1 MESTIM
7 ALPILPGKMDSVK
20 AMFKTMR
27 DEKWKDN
34 ERLNKSAGVEK
45 EQDFVQTTPMGDML
59 YMYIE
64 SKDIQ
69 KTLAALTAS
78 KDDPYVLWFAEELKK
93 NTGIDISK
101 PPTVAPPENVLSY
114 HRSLL

>member
-7 ALPILPGKMDSVK
+7 ALPILPGKLDAVK
-20 AMFKTMR
+20 AMFKTIR

-34 ERLNKSAGVEK
+34 ERVDKMAGVDK

-69 KTLAALTAS
+69 KSLAWFAS
-78 KDDPYVLWFAEELKK
+78 SKDPYVLWFAEEMMK
-93 NTGIDISK
+93 NTGIDLSK

>member
-7 ALPILPGKMDSVK
+7 ALPILPGTLDAGK
-20 AMFKTMR
+20 AMFKTIR

-34 ERLNKSAGVEK
+34 ERVDKMAGVDK

-69 KTLAALTAS
+69 KSLAWFAS
-78 KDDPYVLWFAEELKK
+78 SKDPYVLWFAEEMMK
-93 NTGIDISK
+93 NTGIDLSK